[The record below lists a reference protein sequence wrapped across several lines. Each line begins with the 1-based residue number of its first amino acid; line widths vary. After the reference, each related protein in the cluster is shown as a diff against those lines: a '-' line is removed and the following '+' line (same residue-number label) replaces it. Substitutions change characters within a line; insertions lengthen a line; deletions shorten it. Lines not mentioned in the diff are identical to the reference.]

1 MNIRKGMNLNADV
14 ILICGG
20 GRNEVGEIKAYVKE
34 RIEKAIEL
42 QKLGY
47 ADKIIMTG
55 KNVSELM
62 YEYAIKKGI
71 EKSSIWIENE
81 STSTAENIQILLK
94 KYLIPNNMHILIIVS
109 SYWHTKR
116 IKKILVPRYLKNYQ
130 CFVIDSVDSRDE
142 NDIQKLKNIKDEKWK
157 SILDKL
163 FLSILTGKAKY
174 RLIPKI
180 KNVSWIKFLK
190 SNIMIEK

>member
-20 GRNEVGEIKAYVKE
+20 GRNEAGEIKAYVKE

-55 KNVSELM
+55 KNVSKLM
-62 YEYAIKKGI
+62 YEYAIEKGI

-81 STSTAENIQILLK
+81 STSTAENIQISLK
-94 KYLIPNNMHILIIVS
+94 KYLIPINMHSLIIVS

-116 IKKILVPRYLKNYQ
+116 IKEILVPRYLKNYQ
-130 CFVIDSVDSRDE
+130 CFVIDSVDSRDK

-180 KNVSWIKFLK
+180 KK
-190 SNIMIEK
+190 